1 MQPER
6 RLKAGIR
13 QGGLPYWA
21 TRPAL
26 EWNPCRYQLQSD
38 KSIVYY
44 ILAFVFGYCMAVS
57 EPLSAGPNQYPGFL
71 ACPTQSGGARAPL
84 SLICD

>member
-13 QGGLPYWA
+13 QGGLPFWA
-21 TRPAL
+21 ARPAL
-26 EWNPCRYQLQSD
+26 CGPCRYQLQSD

-44 ILAFVFGYCMAVS
+44 ILAFFFGFCMAVS

-71 ACPTQSGGARAPL
+71 ACPTQSVGACAPL